1 MEDLNIRL
9 FKWKTKMK
17 LLIDL
22 ILLMNLLA
30 KFPESLIPDGEK
42 TNSKYWEGNI
52 LELVNAEIIK

>member
-30 KFPESLIPDGEK
+30 KFPESLIPDDEK

>member
-30 KFPESLIPDGEK
+30 KFPESLIPDDEK
-42 TNSKYWEGNI
+42 INSKYWEGNI

>member
-1 MEDLNIRL
+1 
-9 FKWKTKMK
+9 MK

-30 KFPESLIPDGEK
+30 KFPESLTPDDEK

>member
-1 MEDLNIRL
+1 
-9 FKWKTKMK
+9 MK

-30 KFPESLIPDGEK
+30 KFPESLIPDDEK